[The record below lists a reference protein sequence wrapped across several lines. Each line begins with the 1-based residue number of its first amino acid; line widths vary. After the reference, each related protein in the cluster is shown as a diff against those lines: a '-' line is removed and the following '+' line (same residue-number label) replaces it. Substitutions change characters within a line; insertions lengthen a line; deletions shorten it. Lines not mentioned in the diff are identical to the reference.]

1 MLKILSVKSL
11 MTELVSDIH
20 TYENVKTKGY
30 EHEFDYYDEKQFKQL
45 NKLIEKKNEGKEE
58 EKQEHITIVGNINLK
73 KPVKLE
79 DYDEFKDDEEKE
91 VTLLKVN
98 ILDFENPEYEQFDT
112 YFEVYPPDDKTE
124 CFGYLRVGKF
134 EYIRIED
141 GMAAVIVTKGK
152 LGRWTK
158 RGIKFVVLSF
168 IVTAIFFGAKRGYED
183 LSKTYDI
190 QKIIDKYI
198 HGKDFSEKD
207 NSGEQIDSNLGD
219 FTDLEV
225 RQEQQVEMEY
235 IEVAGYANLLVYDE
249 YQTIDLINMK
259 NNTVFQK
266 YTILLDDEIVF
277 ETGLIPP
284 GKVVDWNAYETL
296 PAGKH
301 TVIFNISTYDYVV
314 DENGN
319 ATPGGA
325 CNGAS
330 QKVEIECRK

>member
-1 MLKILSVKSL
+1 MLNILNIKSL

-20 TYENVKTKGY
+20 TYENVKREHY
-30 EHEFDYYDEKQFKQL
+30 EYEFDYYDEKQFKQL

-58 EKQEHITIVGNINLK
+58 EKQEHITIIGNISLN

-79 DYDEFKDDEEKE
+79 DYDEIKDDEEKE

-98 ILDFENPEYEQFDT
+98 ILDMENPEYEQFDT
-112 YFEVYPPDDKTE
+112 YFEVNPPDDQTE
-124 CFGYLRVGKF
+124 CFGYVRVGKL
-134 EYIRIED
+134 EYIRIEE
-141 GMAAVIVTKGK
+141 GMAAIIVTKGK
-152 LGRWTK
+152 FGKWLK
-158 RGIKFVVLSF
+158 RGIKFVILSF
-168 IVTAIFFGAKRGYED
+168 IITAIFFGAKRGYQD
-183 LSKTYDI
+183 FTQTYDI

-198 HGKDFSEKD
+198 KGIDITEKD
-207 NSGEQIDSNLGD
+207 NSSEKIDTDLSE
-219 FTDLEV
+219 FTDLER

-235 IEVAGYANLLVYDE
+235 IEVAGYANLLVTDE
-249 YQTIDLINMK
+249 FQTIDLINMK

-266 YTILLDDEIVF
+266 YSIYLNDEMVF

-284 GKVVDWNAYETL
+284 GKVVEWNAYETL

-301 TVIFNISTYDYVV
+301 TVFFNISTYDYVV
-314 DENGN
+314 DEDGN

-330 QKVEIECRK
+330 QKVEIECIK